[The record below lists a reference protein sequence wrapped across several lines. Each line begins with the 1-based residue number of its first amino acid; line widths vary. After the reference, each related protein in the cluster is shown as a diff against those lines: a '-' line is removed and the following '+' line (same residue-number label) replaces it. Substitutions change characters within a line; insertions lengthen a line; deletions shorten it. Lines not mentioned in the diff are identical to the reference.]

1 MKVQELLTIIKNE
14 EFNLESALEIK
25 KYTPLELKKTIAQ
38 SIIFECTEEE
48 DGVIRLDSVQKHVAY
63 TRYLLT
69 AYTNLEYTDE
79 DFDTLCSTELQGVS
93 LIDAII
99 VCFEDDAVKLSNI
112 LDMMLDDYLKE
123 NSMEFA
129 IIKALNKTVKSV
141 ESVTE
146 NINSKIGNF
155 DVKSLISDNLDIGQ
169 VMSFLEIYG
178 R

>member
-1 MKVQELLTIIKNE
+1 
-14 EFNLESALEIK
+14 
-25 KYTPLELKKTIAQ
+25 
-38 SIIFECTEEE
+38 
-48 DGVIRLDSVQKHVAY
+48 
-63 TRYLLT
+63 
-69 AYTNLEYTDE
+69 
-79 DFDTLCSTELQGVS
+79 VS

-169 VMSFLEIYG
+169 VMSFLETYG